1 MCVSCKDCDHPG
13 RDCLN
18 RLLAFTPEELLT
30 WCKAMKRRKHLS
42 NQDLAELTNMSKSTV
57 DRIFGPGQYTEYR
70 YSTIRPIIFA
80 LAGVHPQD
88 MHCEKA
94 PTDEAEHLQAII
106 QRQEASI
113 ERLTGENEYYQ
124 NELTHRD
131 ACAREDPARAKEEEA
146 ESLAYLKK
154 ENKLQRRAIY
164 ILAGLTAGLLL
175 LIIAALL
182 WDAMDQG
189 RGFFWLRSLFN
200 RGNDGLIGR
209 M

>member
-1 MCVSCKDCDHPG
+1 MCESCKDCDHPG

-18 RLLAFTPEELLT
+18 HLLAFTPEELVI
-30 WCKAMKRRKHLS
+30 WCKAMKHRRRLS
-42 NQDLAELTNMSKSTV
+42 NQALAELTNTSKSTV
-57 DRIFGPGQYTEYR
+57 DRIFGRESYTEFR
-70 YSTIRPIIFA
+70 YSTIRPIIFV
-80 LAGVHPQD
+80 LTGVDPQE
-88 MHCEKA
+88 MSCEKA
-94 PTDEAEHLQAII
+94 PTDGAEHLQDII

-113 ERLTGENEYYQ
+113 ERLFNDNEYYQ
-124 NELTHRD
+124 SEITHRD
-131 ACAREDPARAKEEEA
+131 ACAREDLARAKEEEA

-154 ENKLQRRAIY
+154 ENKLQRRVIY
-164 ILAGLTAGLLL
+164 VLAGLTAGLLL
-175 LIIAALL
+175 LIIASLV